1 MIEVKNTKLIDVKI
15 IKPNLFNDERGYFFE
30 SYNKEI
36 FDKKIIKI
44 NFVQDNES
52 KSSFGVL
59 RGMHFQKPPYEQSKL
74 VRVTKGEIQDVVVD
88 IRKDSDTYLQYIS
101 IILNEKNKKQ
111 IFIPKGFAH
120 GFLVLSKE
128 AVVSYKVDNHH
139 KLNYNSGL
147 RYDDKKLNINWLL
160 KKSEIILSN
169 KDKKWKL
176 LS

>member
-1 MIEVKNTKLIDVKI
+1 MIEVKNTKLKDVKI

-88 IRKDSDTYLQYIS
+88 IREDSDTYLQYVS

-128 AVVSYKVDNHH
+128 AVVCYKVDNHH

-147 RYDDKKLNINWLL
+147 RMMIKN
-160 KKSEIILSN
+160 
-169 KDKKWKL
+169 
-176 LS
+176 